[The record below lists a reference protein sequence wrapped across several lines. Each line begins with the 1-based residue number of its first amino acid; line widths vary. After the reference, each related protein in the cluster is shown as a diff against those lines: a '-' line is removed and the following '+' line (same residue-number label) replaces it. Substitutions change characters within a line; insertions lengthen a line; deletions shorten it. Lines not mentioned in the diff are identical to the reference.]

1 MRRSG
6 FTLLELVLAA
16 GLSALILGAT
26 LQALLLVSRTQNAGR
41 DAIVQSQLG
50 RNLMRQ
56 FEWDLSHLVP
66 LSVEE
71 TSSEDTEL
79 TDQLATIN
87 DQATDNVVKQE
98 GEVLASLSEM
108 VGTPDRLEMRID
120 AVMTESQ
127 WKRVFDATVTTSST
141 STTDVTGM
149 TRRRR
154 VVVWNPLGD
163 GSGIVQVDAAN
174 SSLKILR
181 QEMGVDSTETITG
194 DVRLTAVPEVRS
206 ITFRYFDGTDWYE
219 DWDSALMAAYPMSIE
234 MTLEMGAE
242 GVTDDKT
249 ATIGAGKVLKRVFVV
264 EMSRFVREASS
275 SSTSS
280 TSSST
285 SSGSSGLGSDSS
297 GGSGL

>member
-16 GLSALILGAT
+16 ALSALILGAT

-41 DAIVQSQLG
+41 DAIIHSQLG

-87 DQATDNVVKQE
+87 DQATDNVVKAE

-141 STTDVTGM
+141 NTEVTGM

-206 ITFRYFDGTDWYE
+206 ITFRYFDGIDWYE

-242 GVTDDKT
+242 GVNADKT

-264 EMSRFVREASS
+264 EMSRFVSEASS
-275 SSTSS
+275 SSSTS

-285 SSGSSGLGSDSS
+285 SSGSSDLESGSS